1 MSECL
6 AAHLCVATVLDEGL
20 RLRRL
25 IVGGGN
31 MQWRPTC
38 LLLRKKK
45 KSDFFYRMSLPN
57 KEIVHTFFGV
67 RDGDIRAVLEEE
79 FDGVPIGLPAG
90 DQEMEETHSLLV
102 TRV

>member
-1 MSECL
+1 
-6 AAHLCVATVLDEGL
+6 
-20 RLRRL
+20 
-25 IVGGGN
+25 
-31 MQWRPTC
+31 
-38 LLLRKKK
+38 
-45 KSDFFYRMSLPN
+45 MSLPN